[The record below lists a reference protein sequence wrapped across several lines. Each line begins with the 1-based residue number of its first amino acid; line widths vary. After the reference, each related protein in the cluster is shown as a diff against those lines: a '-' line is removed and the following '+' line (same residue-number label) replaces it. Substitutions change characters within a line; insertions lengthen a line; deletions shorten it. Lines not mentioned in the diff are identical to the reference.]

1 MSRVEREWLIWWA
14 NELHDV
20 GWVRRE
26 PMLVELSAV
35 EAIDEQ
41 TDRTIECIGTTR
53 ETARF
58 SSQAGQVM
66 TQLCIASLDREGI
79 CLALRNLVS
88 AEMIPKTIIGIKSIA
103 VIDFGLRS
111 IIHHIL
117 NSLLGA
123 FPDHTPAEK
132 TASSPVYERDDV
144 DPLFL
149 SPIKVNNSSISASL
163 ISSGMGTASKFSA
176 CAATQSETVR

>member
-1 MSRVEREWLIWWA
+1 MGRVSRETL
-14 NELHDV
+14 
-20 GWVRRE
+20 
-26 PMLVELSAV
+26 LVKLSTV
-35 EAIDEQ
+35 VAIDEQ
-41 TDRTIECIGTTR
+41 TNCTIECIGTTR

-58 SSQAGQVM
+58 SSQAGQVV
-66 TQLCIASLDREGI
+66 TQLCIASLHREGL

-103 VIDFGLRS
+103 VINFGLGG

-117 NSLLGA
+117 DSLLGA
-123 FPDHTPAEK
+123 FPDHIPAEE
-132 TASSPVYERDDV
+132 AAGLPVYERDDV

-149 SPIKVNNSSISASL
+149 SPIKVNSSSISASL
-163 ISSGMGTASKFSA
+163 ISSGMGTATKFSA

>member
-1 MSRVEREWLIWWA
+1 MS
-14 NELHDV
+14 
-20 GWVRRE
+20 WVRRE
-26 PMLVELSAV
+26 TLLVKLSAI

-58 SSQAGQVM
+58 SSQAGQVV
-66 TQLCIASLDREGI
+66 TQLCITSLHREGL

-103 VIDFGLRS
+103 VINFGLGG

-117 NSLLGA
+117 DSLLGA
-123 FPDHTPAEK
+123 FPAQE
-132 TASSPVYERDDV
+132 AAGLPVYERDDV

-149 SPIKVNNSSISASL
+149 SPIKVNSSSISASW
-163 ISSGMGTASKFSA
+163 ISSGMGTATKFSA